1 MNKLALSPVLATACL
16 AAMSI
21 GTAAAVETDLQL
33 GPDDLRIGVE
43 LVNIH
48 YDQGV
53 VRNENVTAVGHFDW
67 RMWDIG
73 LHADWYMAANSDQGR
88 EITAGE
94 TTQVNLGI
102 DYLFEMQ
109 DVFQIIPHYEFIIYP
124 DWVEQ
129 PYKSDQHWLGVDM
142 WYLLPWPGIEV
153 GASIDYNPFY
163 NAEKDEYMARGGSGA
178 HALRAAVAA
187 RQFIQN
193 APLDLAFYEVL
204 NFGNGEYK
212 RFLIGDED
220 EGVTTLDLGVRYVAP
235 FFLDQLWM
243 TARLEAHFWLESDD
257 REMLKL
263 RGENTTEVLLGI
275 GFEWKP

>member
-43 LVNIH
+43 LVNLH

-53 VRNENVTAVGHFDW
+53 VRNENVTAIGHFDY
-67 RMWDIG
+67 RVWDVG
-73 LHADWYMAANSDQGR
+73 FHLDWYMAANSDQAR

-94 TTQVNLGI
+94 TTQITLGV

-109 DVFQIIPHYEFIIYP
+109 DVFQVIPHYEFITYP

-129 PYKSDQHWLGVDM
+129 PYKADQHWLGVDA
-142 WYLLPWPGIEV
+142 WYLLPWPGLEV
-153 GASIDYNPFY
+153 GASFDYNPFY
-163 NAEKDEYMARGGSGA
+163 NGEKDDYIARGGSGG
-178 HALRAAVAA
+178 HALRGAIAA

-220 EGVTTLDLGVRYVAP
+220 EGVTTFDIGVRYIAP

-257 REMLKL
+257 RAYFKSLN
-263 RGENTTEVLLGI
+263 ENTTEVLLGI

>member
-1 MNKLALSPVLATACL
+1 MNKPALSPVLATVCL

-33 GPDDLRIGVE
+33 GPDDLRLGAE
-43 LVNIH
+43 LVNLH

-53 VRNENVTAVGHFDW
+53 VRNSNATLIGHFDARW
-67 RMWDIG
+67 WDIG
-73 LHADWYMAANSDQGR
+73 LHGDWYLAANGDKSLDV
-88 EITAGE
+88 TAGE
-94 TTQVNLGI
+94 TTQINLGI

-109 DVFQIIPHYEFIIYP
+109 DVFQIIPHFDFITYP
-124 DWVEQ
+124 NLVEQ
-129 PYKSDQHWLGVDM
+129 PYKNDQQWLGVDA

-153 GASIDYNPFY
+153 GASFDYNPFY
-163 NAEKDEYMARGGSGA
+163 NAEKDDYDVTGGSGA
-178 HALRAAVAA
+178 HALRGAIAA

-193 APLDLAFYEVL
+193 APLDIAFYEVL

-212 RFLIGDED
+212 KFLIGDED
-220 EGVTTLDLGVRYVAP
+220 EGLTTLDLGIRYVAP

-257 REMLKL
+257 RDYFRAMN
-263 RGENTTEVLLGI
+263 ENYAEILIGV